1 MLKGLVKVGL
11 VVGGVYL
18 VGKIFEFGIRVGAAA
33 ANPEIAKVF
42 NDFYN
47 GRITYKEAKEK
58 AAKIIEEVQEKNPDV
73 YPKEDRHV
81 RATDEVVEETAEND
95 TKVEEN
101 TPVEA

>member
-18 VGKIFEFGIRVGAAA
+18 VGKVFEFGARVGAAS
-33 ANPEIAKVF
+33 ANPDVAKVF
-42 NDFYN
+42 NDFRN
-47 GRITYKEAKEK
+47 GRMTYKEAK
-58 AAKIIEEVQEKNPDV
+58 AKIAEIIKDVQAKHPDV
-73 YPKEDRHV
+73 YPKEDEHV